1 MARIVYTGQPIQA
14 STIKDYYNRL
24 DAIRTWNGRYSAIS
38 NRGSVGAGV
47 RITSA
52 QIMNEIFKS
61 VVDTKNTVSFVNG
74 VSILV
79 PIGVTQ
85 GSSAIGKKS
94 MAQIEKSIGMME
106 QACREHFSSHRG
118 GFNSSNYGVF
128 GSFSSNRSGHNGAN
142 RTSNDTTFNVIG
154 NSGHRSGYFGSNR
167 NGYFG
172 ANRSSNNAS
181 NRSGYNNAF
190 RSGHHHTFNSGFCST
205 KWATN
210 NGSDFN
216 AFGNNSANFSKVHN
230 GKHSGFQTGKYHHHY
245 SYWVFNWAGNG
256 SKDVQLSGNAIRRG
270 NFQGHNAS
278 KYSGNGKNSTNRTTV
293 NHGHRT
299 SFHHGGYTANNDT
312 KFTGHTTN
320 CSGNNSTHFSSVG
333 SQCVGDNASNY
344 SGDATGYTGFFTS
357 NCPSNFSAN
366 DSSVNTCP
374 GNFSGVFSGNY
385 SNVNTGNFSNVDRRC
400 FVVHSSYTVEGVD
413 F

>member
-14 STIKDYYNRL
+14 STINDYYNRL

-38 NRGSVGAGV
+38 NRGSVGGGV

-79 PIGVTQ
+79 PVGVSQ
-85 GSSAIGKKS
+85 GTSAIGKKS

-106 QACREHFSSHRG
+106 QACREHFSNHRG
-118 GFNSSNYGVF
+118 GFNSSNYDVF
-128 GSFSSNRSGHNGAN
+128 GSFSSNRSGHNGVH
-142 RTSNDTTFNVIG
+142 RTSNDTSFNVIG

-190 RSGHHHTFNSGFCST
+190 RSGHHHAFNSGFFST
-205 KWATN
+205 KWDTN
-210 NGSDFN
+210 NGADFN
-216 AFGNNSANFSKVHN
+216 SFGSNSSKFSKVHN
-230 GKHSGFQTGKYHHHY
+230 SNHSGFQTGKYHHHY
-245 SYWVFNWAGNG
+245 SYWTFNWAGDG
-256 SKDVQLSGNAIRRG
+256 SKDVQLSGNALKRG
-270 NFQGHNAS
+270 NFQGHNDS
-278 KYSGNGKNSTNRTTV
+278 KYSGNGTNRTNRTTV
-293 NHGHRT
+293 NNAKRS
-299 SFHHGGYTANNDT
+299 SFHKGGYTANNAS
-312 KFTGHTTN
+312 KYTGHTIS
-320 CSGNNSTHFSSVG
+320 CSGNNSSHFSKVG
-333 SQCVGDNASNY
+333 TKCVGDNASNY
-344 SGDATGYTGFFTS
+344 SGNATGYTGFFTT
-357 NCPSNFSAN
+357 NCPSNFATN

-385 SNVNTGNFSNVDRRC
+385 SNVNTGNFSNVDKRC
-400 FVVHSSYTVEGVD
+400 FVVHNSYTVEGVN

>member
-14 STIKDYYNRL
+14 STINDYYNRL
-24 DAIRTWNGRYSAIS
+24 NAIRTWNGRYSAIS

-47 RITSA
+47 KITSA

-61 VVDTKNTVSFVNG
+61 VVDTKDTVSFVNG

-79 PIGVTQ
+79 PVGVSQ
-85 GSSAIGKKS
+85 GTSAIGKKS

-106 QACREHFSSHRG
+106 QACREHFSSYRG
-118 GFNSSNYGVF
+118 GFNSSDHGAF
-128 GSFSSNRSGHNGAN
+128 GSFSANRSGHYGVHRTSNNTSFNVIGHDSNRSGYN
-142 RTSNDTTFNVIG
+142 
-154 NSGHRSGYFGSNR
+154 NSHRSSYFAS
-167 NGYFG
+167 
-172 ANRSSNNAS
+172 NRSSNNKS

-190 RSGHHHTFNSGFCST
+190 KSGHHHTFNSGFFST
-205 KWATN
+205 KWASN

-230 GKHSGFQTGKYHHHY
+230 GNHSGFQTGKYHHHY
-245 SYWVFNWAGNG
+245 SYWVFNWPGSG
-256 SKDVQLSGNAIRRG
+256 SKDVQLSGNAIKRG
-270 NFQGHNAS
+270 NFQGHNDS

-293 NHGHRT
+293 NNSHRT
-299 SFHHGGYTANNDT
+299 SFQKGGYTANNDT
-312 KFTGHTTN
+312 KFTGHTIG

-333 SQCVGDNASNY
+333 TKCVGNDASNY
-344 SGDATGYTGFFTS
+344 SGNATGYTGFFTS
-357 NCPSNFSAN
+357 NCPVNDTAN

-374 GNFSGVFSGNY
+374 SNFAGVNSSHFNS
-385 SNVNTGNFSNVDRRC
+385 VNTGNFSNVNKRC

>member
-1 MARIVYTGQPIQA
+1 MARIIYTGQPIQA
-14 STIKDYYNRL
+14 STINDYYNRL

-38 NRGSVGAGV
+38 NRGSVGGGV

-79 PIGVTQ
+79 PVGVTQ

-190 RSGHHHTFNSGFCST
+190 RSGHHHTFNSGFFST

-230 GKHSGFQTGKYHHHY
+230 GNHSGFQTGKYHHHY

-293 NHGHRT
+293 NHGHRI
-299 SFHHGGYTANNDT
+299 SFHKGGYTANNDT
-312 KFTGHTTN
+312 KFTGHTIG
-320 CSGNNSTHFSSVG
+320 CSGDNSTHFSSVG

-374 GNFSGVFSGNY
+374 GNFSGVFSGNH
-385 SNVNTGNFSNVDRRC
+385 SNVNTSNFSNVDKRC

>member
-47 RITSA
+47 KITSA
-52 QIMNEIFKS
+52 QIINEIFKS

-74 VSILV
+74 ISILV

-154 NSGHRSGYFGSNR
+154 NSGHRNGYFGSNR

-190 RSGHHHTFNSGFCST
+190 RSGHHHTFNSGFFST

-210 NGSDFN
+210 NDSNFN

-230 GKHSGFQTGKYHHHY
+230 GNHSGFQTGKYHHHY
-245 SYWVFNWAGNG
+245 SYWTFNWAGNG
-256 SKDVQLSGNAIRRG
+256 SKDVQLSGNAIKRG
-270 NFQGHNAS
+270 NFQGHNDS

-293 NHGHRT
+293 NHAHRT
-299 SFHHGGYTANNDT
+299 SFHQGGYTANNDT
-312 KFTGHTTN
+312 KFTGHTTS

>member
-14 STIKDYYNRL
+14 STINDYYNRL
-24 DAIRTWNGRYSAIS
+24 NAIRTWNGRYSAIS

-47 RITSA
+47 KITSA

-61 VVDTKNTVSFVNG
+61 VVDTKNTVSFVND

-79 PIGVTQ
+79 PVGVSQ
-85 GSSAIGKKS
+85 GTSAIGKKS

-106 QACREHFSSHRG
+106 QACRDHFSSYRG
-118 GFNSSNYGVF
+118 GFNSSDHGAF
-128 GSFSSNRSGHNGAN
+128 GSFSANRSGHNGVH
-142 RTSNDTTFNVIG
+142 RTSNNTSFNVIG
-154 NSGHRSGYFGSNR
+154 YDSNRSGYF
-167 NGYFG
+167 NGHRSSYF
-172 ANRSSNNAS
+172 ASNRSSNNGS

-190 RSGHHHTFNSGFCST
+190 RSGHHHTFNSGFFST
-205 KWATN
+205 KWASN

-216 AFGNNSANFSKVHN
+216 SFGNNSANFSKVHN
-230 GKHSGFQTGKYHHHY
+230 GNHSGFQTGKYHHHY
-245 SYWVFNWAGNG
+245 SYWVFNWASNG

-278 KYSGNGKNSTNRTTV
+278 KYSGNGKNRTNRTTV
-293 NHGHRT
+293 NHSHRT
-299 SFHHGGYTANNDT
+299 SFQTGGYTANNDT
-312 KFTGHTTN
+312 KFTGHTIG

-333 SQCVGDNASNY
+333 TKCVGDDASNY
-344 SGDATGYTGFFTS
+344 SGNAIGYTGFFTS
-357 NCPSNFSAN
+357 NCPANDAAN

-374 GNFSGVFSGNY
+374 SNFAGVNSSHFNS
-385 SNVNTGNFSNVDRRC
+385 VNTGNFSNVDKRC